1 MSVTYAVEDKLDWR
15 EMLDVFERSGL
26 AERRPRNELARLQK
40 MAQHGNLVVTAR
52 DAAGKMIGIS
62 RALTDFS
69 FCCYLSDLAVDK
81 AYQRAGIGK
90 ELIRRTHEAAGLE
103 CTLILL
109 SAPAAMGYYPRI
121 GMTHADNCF
130 VIPRKDPTKPRT

>member
-1 MSVTYAVEDKLDWR
+1 MNVKYAVEETLDWR

-26 AERRPRNELARLQK
+26 AERRPRNEPERLKK
-40 MAQHGNLVVTAR
+40 MARHGNLVVTAR
-52 DAAGKMIGIS
+52 DENGRMIGVS

-69 FCCYLSDLAVDK
+69 FCVYLSDLAVDK
-81 AYQRAGIGK
+81 AHQKSGIGK
-90 ELIRRTHEAAGLE
+90 ALIKRTHEAAGLE

-121 GMTHADNCF
+121 GMEHADNCF
-130 VIPRKDPTKPRT
+130 IIRRQEKAKV